1 METYVI
7 YMLYKFFCMNCKEKK
22 VSRNA
27 FFTVSNVSM
36 PYLKFSFGHG
46 IVLDFIVV

>member
-7 YMLYKFFCMNCKEKK
+7 YMFYKFICINCKEKK
-22 VSRNA
+22 VRKNA
-27 FFTVSNVSM
+27 FFMVSNVFM

-46 IVLDFIVV
+46 IVLGFIVV